1 MKKEDRVTIPRER
14 QSIRAHFCLQQ
25 RVSAGVKTSGVHVRM
40 RNEQRER
47 GRLGRHRA
55 TCGTV
60 CGRAL
65 HLCWRC
71 WTGAAS
77 KSKKCFVAPYKS
89 CCKESYCFVLA
100 WLYKEILLFHIY
112 RGTLLVPLDLMCNAL
127 RMLLFHFK
135 LAWSYITNNALH
147 THIFY

>member
-1 MKKEDRVTIPRER
+1 MGDVRGDRRKGTGYSDLRKRNSTVLYINHTVLQSIFFDRMKNRRKGTGYSDLRKRNSTVTVYESYCFTKLFIFYRMKKEDRVTIPRER

-65 HLCWRC
+65 HLC
-71 WTGAAS
+71 
-77 KSKKCFVAPYKS
+77 
-89 CCKESYCFVLA
+89 
-100 WLYKEILLFHIY
+100 
-112 RGTLLVPLDLMCNAL
+112 
-127 RMLLFHFK
+127 
-135 LAWSYITNNALH
+135 
-147 THIFY
+147 